1 MTKKIQGA
9 LGKNAKVANPEFD
22 FAKNTYSDIGQVVVD
37 SLDGYLKSYLAY
49 DDGEDLTTSIY
60 SENLSLS
67 AKFSSRSARVSYL
80 LGKASFLDEVDI
92 KGIIRTQMMEYGSVC
107 EAILIDMVQAI
118 GIHNKPIGVRPKK
131 DSGGYKVI
139 DWSKKGLFTLE
150 IVGKSKLKHSFTF
163 LWLIDQCYKLKVI
176 DSNLRERLH
185 NLRKSRN
192 LVHPI
197 IPTSERYSGSLAS
210 ARAAKETVMALRDA
224 CIAFKDANGLPGSAV

>member
-1 MTKKIQGA
+1 
-9 LGKNAKVANPEFD
+9 
-22 FAKNTYSDIGQVVVD
+22 
-37 SLDGYLKSYLAY
+37 
-49 DDGEDLTTSIY
+49 
-60 SENLSLS
+60 
-67 AKFSSRSARVSYL
+67 
-80 LGKASFLDEVDI
+80 
-92 KGIIRTQMMEYGSVC
+92 MMEYGSVC

-118 GIHNKPIGVRPKK
+118 GINNKPVGVRPKK
-131 DSGGYKVI
+131 DSGGARAI

-150 IVGKSKLKHSFTF
+150 TAGKSKLKHSFTF
-163 LWLIDQCYKLKVI
+163 LWLIDQCYSLKVV

-224 CIAFKDANGLPGSAV
+224 CIVFKDCHGLPRSSV

>member
-1 MTKKIQGA
+1 LTKKIQGA
-9 LGKNAKVANPEFD
+9 LGKNAKVANPDFEFS
-22 FAKNTYSDIGQVVVD
+22 KNTYSDIGQVVVD
-37 SLDGYLKSYLAY
+37 SLDEYLKSYLAY

-60 SENLSLS
+60 SKNLSLS

-80 LGKASFLDEVDI
+80 LGKASFLDGIDI

-118 GIHNKPIGVRPKK
+118 GIHNKPGGARPEK
-131 DSGGYKVI
+131 DSGGKTTI
-139 DWSKKGLFTLE
+139 DWSEKGLFTLE
-150 IVGKSKLKHSFTF
+150 TAGKLRLKHSFTF

-224 CIAFKDANGLPGSAV
+224 CIAFKDDHDLPRPSV